1 VSTSVQILIKDER
14 DSTSLAQEIARSLG
28 ANGFMAGQDG
38 NVLSLDAQRWINSEG
53 TGILDLKPVETV
65 EEGEEGE
72 YDDTAYAP
80 YNHELVLEFRGPYG
94 MARGELREL
103 FGRALFDR
111 LTGLGRPLA
120 YGEVGGD
127 LFADFLPDRG
137 VRDFPPGTDYEE
149 PGRSLW
155 FEPRLHGTP
164 EPAPS
169 VDGPERLQGR
179 GVVFE
184 SDGLLQV
191 IPQVPGPCGEW
202 RFGTPVA
209 AIRVDADPARIGRL
223 VIRTLGH
230 PCEDPGPCG
239 DPTLWVTGVTRS
251 SVDSFSQQAVSI
263 DVESDG
269 DVITAVPH
277 VPYKGPSA
285 NALLQGQASETLV
298 HGGGLPGDD
307 ASLGRLLIQLTSA
320 VRGDAGGGG

>member
-38 NVLSLDAQRWINSEG
+38 NVLSLDAQRWIKSEG
-53 TGILDLKPVETV
+53 TGILDLKPVEMV

-72 YDDTAYAP
+72 YGDTAYAP
-80 YNHELVLEFRGPYG
+80 YNHELVLEFRGPHG

-127 LFADFLPDRG
+127 LFADFLPARG

-164 EPAPS
+164 EPTPS
-169 VDGPERLQGR
+169 ADRSERLQGR

-184 SDGLLQV
+184 SDGFAAGSAHLSRRSGRTP
-191 IPQVPGPCGEW
+191 IRPASAGWSYGRSGIRARTPG
-202 RFGTPVA
+202 RA
-209 AIRVDADPARIGRL
+209 
-223 VIRTLGH
+223 VIRL
-230 PCEDPGPCG
+230 CG
-239 DPTLWVTGVTRS
+239 LPELRGVRWARSLSRRSRSTSRVMATPSPLFPMSRTRALRPTLCS
-251 SVDSFSQQAVSI
+251 
-263 DVESDG
+263 
-269 DVITAVPH
+269 
-277 VPYKGPSA
+277 KGRRA
-285 NALLQGQASETLV
+285 R
-298 HGGGLPGDD
+298 HLPTEEDCREMPPRWEGC
-307 ASLGRLLIQLTSA
+307 
-320 VRGDAGGGG
+320 

>member
-14 DSTSLAQEIARSLG
+14 D
-28 ANGFMAGQDG
+28 
-38 NVLSLDAQRWINSEG
+38 
-53 TGILDLKPVETV
+53 
-65 EEGEEGE
+65 
-72 YDDTAYAP
+72 
-80 YNHELVLEFRGPYG
+80 
-94 MARGELREL
+94 
-103 FGRALFDR
+103 
-111 LTGLGRPLA
+111 
-120 YGEVGGD
+120 
-127 LFADFLPDRG
+127 
-137 VRDFPPGTDYEE
+137 PPGTDYEE

-155 FEPRLHGTP
+155 FEPRLQGTP
-164 EPAPS
+164 SWRRRPTDPS
-169 VDGPERLQGR
+169 GSRAEAWSSSQT
-179 GVVFE
+179 
-184 SDGLLQV
+184 GLLQV
-191 IPQVPGPCGEW
+191 IPQVPGPGGEW

-209 AIRVDADPARIGRL
+209 AIRANADPARIGRL

-239 DPTLWVTGVTRS
+239 DPALWVTGVTRS

-285 NALLQGQASETLV
+285 NALLQGQASETLA

-307 ASLGRLLIQLTSA
+307 ASLGRLLVQLTSA